1 LAENKNKKFE
11 KNVKEVLNFT
21 EKQRKQEL
29 NRAMLLMNL
38 SINSKKFN

>member
-21 EKQRKQEL
+21 EKQRRAEL
-29 NRAMLLMNL
+29 KRAMLL
-38 SINSKKFN
+38 INITIKSKN

>member
-29 NRAMLLMNL
+29 KRAMLLMNL
-38 SINSKKFN
+38 SIKTKKFN